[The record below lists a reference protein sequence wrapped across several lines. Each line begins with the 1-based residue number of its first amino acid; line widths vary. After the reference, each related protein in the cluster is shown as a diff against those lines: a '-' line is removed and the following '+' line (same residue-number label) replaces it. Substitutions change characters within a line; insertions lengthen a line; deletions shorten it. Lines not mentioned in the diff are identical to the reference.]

1 MGFSMC
7 HLSITDPSNT
17 LADTTAALEYRIAA
31 IRSLSE
37 LFLKFE
43 VSGLS
48 TDEREAS
55 LAIVLL
61 LILHDVSPSQNLN
74 EVFH

>member
-7 HLSITDPSNT
+7 HLSINEPGDSMVN
-17 LADTTAALEYRIAA
+17 ATAALEYRIAA
-31 IRSLSE
+31 IRNLSE

-43 VSGLS
+43 ITGL
-48 TDEREAS
+48 TTEEREVS

-61 LILHDVSPSQNLN
+61 LILHDVGSFPPP
-74 EVFH
+74 